1 MNQEIKLKLWH
12 VLISVIPLTFLLYFI
27 FIEISPTQVGD
38 YSKQEQKIDS
48 LKNIIIKLEDEQFEL
63 DRSIFT
69 QQLEINI
76 LNKEIDSTNKEI
88 VKVRKYYA
96 KKIKN
101 ITSYTPTQLDKFFT
115 ERYQ

>member
-48 LKNIIIKLEDEQFEL
+48 LKNIIIKFGNSNNKRHCKKSTAISATIEL
-63 DRSIFT
+63 
-69 QQLEINI
+69 
-76 LNKEIDSTNKEI
+76 
-88 VKVRKYYA
+88 
-96 KKIKN
+96 
-101 ITSYTPTQLDKFFT
+101 
-115 ERYQ
+115 